1 MLTAG
6 VKGKKEI
13 IVTEDLTAA
22 RFGSGLI
29 DVYAT
34 PALIGLA
41 EGTAA
46 ESVQP
51 MLDEGMT
58 TVGTLV
64 NIAHLA
70 ATPVGMKVTVETELT
85 EVDRRRLVFAV
96 NAFDEAGII
105 AQGSHERFIVD
116 KAKFQQKADAKG
128 QRQPGV

>member
-6 VKGKKEI
+6 IKGRNEI
-13 IVTEDLTAA
+13 IVTDELTAS
-22 RFGSGLI
+22 RFGSGLV

-34 PALIGLA
+34 PAMIGLI

-51 MLDEGMT
+51 ELDEGMT

-70 ATPVGMKVTVETELT
+70 ATPIGLKVWAETELT
-85 EVDRRRLVFAV
+85 EVDRRRLTFTV
-96 NAFDEAGII
+96 NVYDEAGKI
-105 AQGSHERFIVD
+105 GEGTHERFIVNKESFVE
-116 KAKFQQKADAKG
+116 KANCRKG
-128 QRQPGV
+128 